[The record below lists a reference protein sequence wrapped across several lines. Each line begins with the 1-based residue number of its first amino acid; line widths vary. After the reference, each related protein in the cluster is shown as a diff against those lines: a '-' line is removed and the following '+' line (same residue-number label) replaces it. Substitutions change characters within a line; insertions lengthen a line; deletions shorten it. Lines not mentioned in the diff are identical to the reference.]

1 MIIFAKVVKKAL
13 LAISILLFTGWGLS
27 AQWDKDVFSWRGRN
41 ALSDGK
47 YAKAIENFNILTRLD
62 STDYWSF
69 FWRGIAKYNLGDIR
83 GAQRDFNSSLRI
95 NPVFTN
101 GYHYR
106 AITYSRSG
114 DYDSALSDLEKA
126 ISLRPGFI
134 GLYYSR
140 GVTYF
145 LARRFD
151 DAVLD
156 FDRFIRK
163 EPQDASA
170 YLNRGACHLFLGD
183 TLKAMT
189 DYNKAVALDRFESE
203 SYIRRGSLQAMRGDA
218 AAAMEDMNKAIDL
231 DSTST
236 LARFNRAILFYEK
249 KEYKSAMADFDA
261 ILALEPGNALTL
273 YNRSLIYAQV
283 GEWEKAIEDMDRVL
297 SINPDNVLAHFN
309 RAAFFVET
317 GRYKAAL
324 EDYDSAIERYPDFAK
339 AYLNRS
345 YVNNL
350 LGRKRQSRADYE
362 TAQRKIREYRE
373 KGGSGAL
380 ADTSAKF
387 NTLLALDAEFA
398 RKDFNDEMLQHRV
411 VDINLKPLYRIRTG
425 ASGQGAGIL
434 SGRYENALLDRFLSE
449 GSVPL
454 SIGGEEL
461 PDGEK
466 LTAGDEG
473 DAART
478 AFVRG
483 LLQIREKQF
492 SKALEYFNRAVAL
505 ADSQTEQNRYSH
517 WYKALYLMNRAT
529 LKAEMIDFIASIEK
543 NVQTISM
550 DDQGNTRARL
560 SDSRSHQYDYSDA
573 LADLNEAIAL
583 LPDLAYLYYNLGNLQ
598 CLSSDLVDAVSSYGK
613 AVERYPGMGEAYY
626 NRGLVL
632 IFLKDREKGCID
644 LSRAGELGV
653 AEAYRVI
660 SKYCKDEKD

>member
-1 MIIFAKVVKKAL
+1 MFIFAKLVKKAL
-13 LAISILLFTGWGLS
+13 LAISFLLFTGTLCFS
-27 AQWDKDVFSWRGRN
+27 QWDKDVFSWRGRN
-41 ALSDGK
+41 ALSEGK

-83 GAQRDFNSSLRI
+83 GAQRDFNTSVRI

-114 DYDSALSDLEKA
+114 DYDSALSDLETA
-126 ISLRPGFI
+126 INLRPGFS

-156 FDRFIRK
+156 FDRFILK

-203 SYIRRGSLQAMRGDA
+203 SYIRRGSLQAMRGDT

-249 KEYKSAMADFDA
+249 KDYKAAMADFNA
-261 ILALEPGNALTL
+261 ILAQEPGNALTL

-283 GEWEKAIEDMDRVL
+283 GEWDKALEDMDRVL

-309 RAAFFVET
+309 RAAYYIEL
-317 GRYKAAL
+317 GRYRAAL
-324 EDYDSAIERYPDFAK
+324 EDYDSAIDLYPDFAK
-339 AYLNRS
+339 AYMNRA

-350 LGRKRQSRADYE
+350 LGRKQQSKADYE
-362 TAQRKIREYRE
+362 TARRKVREYRE

-387 NTLLALDAEFA
+387 NALLALDAEFA

-411 VDINLKPLYRIRTG
+411 VDINLKPLYRIRTD
-425 ASGQGAGIL
+425 ASAQNANIL
-434 SGRYENALLDRFLSE
+434 SGRYENALLDRFLAE

-461 PDGEK
+461 PSASAFSAGE
-466 LTAGDEG
+466 EG

-492 SKALEYFNRAVAL
+492 NRALDYFNRAVAL
-505 ADSQTEQNRYSH
+505 ADSETERNRYSR
-517 WYKALYLMNRAT
+517 WYKAFYLMNRAT

-560 SDSRSHQYDYSDA
+560 SDSRIHHYDYSDA
-573 LADLNEAIAL
+573 VADLREAIAL
-583 LPDLAYLYYNLGNLQ
+583 LPDLPYLYFNLGNLQ
-598 CLSSDLVDAVSSYGK
+598 CLSSELVEAVSSYDK
-613 AVERYPGMGEAYY
+613 AVQLYPGMGDAYY

-660 SKYCKDEKD
+660 SKYCKDE

>member
-1 MIIFAKVVKKAL
+1 MKKAL
-13 LAISILLFTGWGLS
+13 LAISFLFFTGTFCFS
-27 AQWDKDVFSWRGRN
+27 QWDKDVFSWRGRN
-41 ALSDGK
+41 ALSEGK
-47 YAKAIENFNILTRLD
+47 YAQAIENFNILTRLD
-62 STDYWSF
+62 TTDYWSF

-83 GAQRDFNSSLRI
+83 GAQRDFNTSVRI

-114 DYDSALSDLEKA
+114 DYDSALGDLETA
-126 ISLRPGFI
+126 INLRPGFI

-151 DAVLD
+151 DAVHD

-203 SYIRRGSLQAMRGDA
+203 SYIRRGSLQAMRGDT

-249 KEYKSAMADFDA
+249 KDYQAAMRDFDA
-261 ILALEPGNALTL
+261 ILRQEPGNALTL

-283 GEWEKAIEDMDRVL
+283 GEMEKALEDMDRVL
-297 SINPDNVLAHFN
+297 AINPGNVLAHFN
-309 RAAFFVET
+309 RAAFYIEM
-317 GRYKAAL
+317 GRYRAAL
-324 EDYDSAIERYPDFAK
+324 EDYDSAIDLYPDFAK
-339 AYLNRS
+339 AYMNRS

-350 LGRKRQSRADYE
+350 LGRRKESRADYE
-362 TAQRKIREYRE
+362 TAQRKVREYRE

-387 NTLLALDAEFA
+387 NSLLALDAEFA

-425 ASGQGAGIL
+425 ATAQGANIL

-449 GSVPL
+449 G
-454 SIGGEEL
+454 EL
-461 PDGEK
+461 PLGIDTEEPASGGK
-466 LTAGDEG
+466 RAAGNEG

-478 AFVRG
+478 AFVKG

-492 SKALEYFNRAVAL
+492 TKALDYFNRAVTL
-505 ADSQTEQNRYSH
+505 ADSETARNRYSR

-550 DDQGNTRARL
+550 DDQGNARARL
-560 SDSRSHQYDYSDA
+560 SDSRMHTYDYSDA
-573 LADLNEAIAL
+573 GADLREAIAL
-583 LPDLAYLYYNLGNLQ
+583 LPDLPYLYYNLGNLQ
-598 CLSSDLVDAVSSYGK
+598 CLSSELVDAVASYDQ
-613 AVERYPGMGEAYY
+613 AVSLYPGMGDAYY

-660 SKYCKDEKD
+660 SKYCKDE

>member
-13 LAISILLFTGWGLS
+13 LAIWFLLFTGSFCL

-41 ALSDGK
+41 ALSEGK
-47 YAKAIENFNILTRLD
+47 FAKAIENFNILTRLD

-83 GAQRDFNSSLRI
+83 GAQRDFNSCVRI

-114 DYDSALSDLEKA
+114 DYDHALSDLETA
-126 ISLRPGFI
+126 INLRPGFI

-151 DAVLD
+151 DAVQD

-203 SYIRRGSLQAMRGDA
+203 SYIRRGSLQAMRGDT

-249 KEYKSAMADFDA
+249 KEYKAAMADFDA

-283 GEWEKAIEDMDRVL
+283 GEWEKALEDMDRVL
-297 SINPDNVLAHFN
+297 AINPGNVLAHFN
-309 RAAFFVET
+309 RAAFYIEL
-317 GRYKAAL
+317 GRYRAAL
-324 EDYDSAIERYPDFAK
+324 EDYDKAIDLYPDFAK

-350 LGRKRQSRADYE
+350 LGRRKQSKADYD
-362 TAQRKIREYRE
+362 TAQRKVREYRE

-380 ADTSAKF
+380 ADTSATF
-387 NTLLALDAEFA
+387 NSLLALDAEFA

-425 ASGQGAGIL
+425 ASAEGSNVL
-434 SGRYENALLDRFLSE
+434 SGRYEHPLLDRFLSE
-449 GSVPL
+449 GSQPL
-454 SIGGEEL
+454 SIGTEEQSAARL
-461 PDGEK
+461 S
-466 LTAGDEG
+466 AGDEG

-483 LLQIREKQF
+483 LLQIRDKQF
-492 SKALEYFNRAVAL
+492 NKALDYFNRAVSL
-505 ADSQTEQNRYSH
+505 AESESERNRYSR

-543 NVQTISM
+543 NVQTLSM

-560 SDSRSHQYDYSDA
+560 SDSRIHHYDYSDA
-573 LADLNEAIAL
+573 LADLREAIAL
-583 LPDLAYLYYNLGNLQ
+583 LPDLPYLYYNLGNLQ
-598 CLSSDLVDAVSSYGK
+598 CLSSELVDAVTSYGK
-613 AVERYPGMGEAYY
+613 AVELYPGMGDAYY

-660 SKYCKDEKD
+660 SKYCKDEQD